1 MLKIKVRKYVR
12 YAVIASPLAGV
23 AYTSFL
29 PITERS
35 QQFLV
40 LITLLW
46 LQAFI
51 LFEVF
56 VIGK

>member
-1 MLKIKVRKYVR
+1 M
-12 YAVIASPLAGV
+12 ASPLAGV

-29 PITERS
+29 PISERA

-46 LQAFI
+46 LQAFT

>member
-1 MLKIKVRKYVR
+1 MLKKQVRKYVR
-12 YAVIASPLAGV
+12 YVIMASPLAGV

-29 PITERS
+29 PISERA

-46 LQAFI
+46 LQAFT